1 MPIEYDLVPAPG
13 SRAKDDNEARRLV
26 PKVVTRSTVPFK
38 QMAKDIA
45 HATSFTESDVLG
57 LMDAIAKCSVQ
68 YLNNSHHVE
77 LAGLGI
83 LSLGI
88 ACDEDADGHQP
99 TITTASEV
107 KPHHLH
113 VSKVILTAKP
123 ELMDQLQ
130 GPFMRSKEGFPS
142 NAKREHL
149 DPAARRTALLA
160 YLDSHPS
167 INIVQYAHL
176 TGLSRKAASAE
187 LHTFASPA
195 SVDPI
200 LTPSGLGTH
209 LVFVTNMNQSE

>member
-13 SRAKDDNEARRLV
+13 NRAKDDNEAQRLV

-45 HATSFTESDVLG
+45 HATSFTEADVLG
-57 LMDAIAKCSVQ
+57 LMDAMAKCAVQ

-77 LAGLGI
+77 LAGLGT

-123 ELMDQLQ
+123 ELMEQLQ
-130 GPFMRSKEGFPS
+130 GPFERSKEGFPS
-142 NAKREHL
+142 NAKRERL
-149 DPAARRTALLA
+149 DLTARLSALLA
-160 YLDSHPS
+160 YLDVHSS
-167 INIVQYAHL
+167 INIGQYVHL
-176 TGLSRKAASAE
+176 TGLPRKAASAE
-187 LHTFASPA
+187 LHHFADPASPT
-195 SVDPI
+195 PI
-200 LTPSGLGTH
+200 LTPSGTGTH
-209 LVFVTNMNQSE
+209 LIYIKRK